1 MDSRNLEL
9 VKCKE
14 RHAVRKQS
22 EKPTKRY
29 AWRPS
34 WEKERVCRTFIFD
47 HWNGIYTWKVQNKN
61 IIMVQSFAQRLEED
75 VNTRT

>member
-1 MDSRNLEL
+1 M
-9 VKCKE
+9 KCKE
-14 RHAVRKQS
+14 RHAFRKQY
-22 EKPTKRY
+22 EKPTKIY

-34 WEKERVCRTFIFD
+34 WGKKRVFRTFIFD

-61 IIMVQSFAQRLEED
+61 IIMMQSFAQRLEED